1 MSDYEYTVIVPK
13 MLLPEYPEPR
23 ITISVSKVG
32 GGTLGESYEGLWEYR
47 VYIKGYP
54 VITGTDLRTGT
65 PKTHEQVTRTI
76 AGFLSSG
83 EYNVPPGELDRLS
96 EFAGDE

>member
-32 GGTLGESYEGLWEYR
+32 GGTLGESYEGLWEYNATCDG
-47 VYIKGYP
+47 KP
-54 VITGTDLRTGT
+54 VMFGADLYTGTA
-65 PKTHEQVTRTI
+65 KTHEQAARIV
-76 AGFLSSG
+76 AGFLTEG
-83 EYNVPPGELDRLS
+83 YVPEDQNDRLS

>member
-1 MSDYEYTVIVPK
+1 VSYEYSIDVPK

-32 GGTLGESYEGLWEYR
+32 GGTLGESYEGLWHYR
-47 VYIKGYP
+47 IYTRGYP
-54 VITGTDLRTGT
+54 VIAGNDLHTGT
-65 PKTHEQVTRTI
+65 PKTHEQAARIV